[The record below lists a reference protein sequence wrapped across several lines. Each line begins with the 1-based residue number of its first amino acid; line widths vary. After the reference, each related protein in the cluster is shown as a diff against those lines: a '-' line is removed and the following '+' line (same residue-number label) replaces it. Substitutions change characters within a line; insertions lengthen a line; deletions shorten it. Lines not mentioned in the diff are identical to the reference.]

1 MLMQSRVRLAR
12 VGRGIAAG
20 ERHIV
25 KAVQDEASPAASRR
39 KTPEAQELLLA
50 EREGVLFLYGPGVS
64 YHSYCGSM
72 TEVTPIVDP
81 ETQGLNF

>member
-1 MLMQSRVRLAR
+1 
-12 VGRGIAAG
+12 
-20 ERHIV
+20 
-25 KAVQDEASPAASRR
+25 
-39 KTPEAQELLLA
+39 
-50 EREGVLFLYGPGVS
+50 LYGPGVS